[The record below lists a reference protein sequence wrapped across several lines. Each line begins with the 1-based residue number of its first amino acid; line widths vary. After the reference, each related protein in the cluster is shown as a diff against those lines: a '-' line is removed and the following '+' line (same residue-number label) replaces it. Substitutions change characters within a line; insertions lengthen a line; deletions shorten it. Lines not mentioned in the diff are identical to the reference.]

1 VEEGKEGQ
9 TGGTYIIGI
18 VLERHWSVSTYC
30 LGRSLPSSTREGRG
44 GRRGN
49 VREGRGGRRGNAAEV
64 LLFPGS
70 SAFSHSIVC
79 KHS

>member
-1 VEEGKEGQ
+1 MEEGKEGQ
-9 TGGTYIIGI
+9 TEDTYIIGI

-30 LGRSLPSSTREGRG
+30 LGRSFSTREGRG

-49 VREGRGGRRGNAAEV
+49 VREGTGGRRGSAAEM

-70 SAFSHSIVC
+70 SAFSHSTVC